1 VALKRKH
8 GGRAGVHPTVLLV
21 DPRAEELERT
31 RTLLTQEGF
40 RVVPLTRF
48 DAAAPLFEVIR
59 PDAVVLAAQ
68 PPDFAAVATVR
79 RLRQIGRGTVPL
91 LYLVDPEDPA
101 AWSFCVEKGQCVDL
115 VSRTSSG
122 AELAL
127 KLHAQLRLR
136 DAALRASEGA
146 DTGTALVLHD
156 PLTGLYNKSFLL
168 ALIGMEMR
176 RAERYGGVFSLV
188 ACAPPSLR
196 TVRKQH
202 GKAMAERLLVYAAV
216 VLGQTVR
223 ESDVVARVSDEEFA
237 MFLPG
242 TTAEALPA
250 VLSRIT
256 ARFALARFQVEG
268 KALRTSLSLGAVSF
282 PDVLG
287 VPTQLLSGAILEMRR
302 AQGASAGNKQEPV
315 SGVRREESGLEQE
328 AVTLSS

>member
-1 VALKRKH
+1 MALKRKH
-8 GGRAGVHPTVLLV
+8 GRRAGVQPTVLLV
-21 DPRAEELERT
+21 EPRVEDLERT
-31 RTLLTQEGF
+31 RTLLNEAGF

-68 PPDFAAVATVR
+68 PPDYSAVAAVR

-91 LYLVDPEDPA
+91 LYLVDPHDPE
-101 AWSFCVEKGQCVDL
+101 AWRFCVEKGQCVDL
-115 VSRTSSG
+115 VPRTSTG

-136 DAALRASEGA
+136 DAVLRAAEGA

-156 PLTGLYNKSFLL
+156 PLTGLYNKPFLL
-168 ALIGMEMR
+168 ALIGMELR
-176 RAERYGGVFSLV
+176 RAERYGGVFSVV
-188 ACAPPSLR
+188 ACAPQSLR
-196 TVRKQH
+196 TFRKQY
-202 GKAMAERLLVYAAV
+202 GRAIAERLLVYTAV

-237 MFLPG
+237 MLLPG
-242 TTAEALPA
+242 TTAEALPP
-250 VLSRIT
+250 VLSRIN
-256 ARFALARFQVEG
+256 ARFELARFQVDG
-268 KALRTSLSLGAVSF
+268 KALRASLSLGAVSF

-287 VPTQLLSGAILEMRR
+287 VPTQLLSGAIQEMRR
-302 AQGASAGNKQEPV
+302 ARGAPAGGRQEPGV
-315 SGVRREESGLEQE
+315 GVRREEGGLGLE